1 MTRREHIKNTNS
13 EFLDHREAEI
23 MSVASSIINKL
34 FTCVGIG
41 LSSGLLF
48 FSTGIPLWAA
58 DQQQAELMVDNVC
71 STCHKIK
78 GEGESRFNLKA
89 PDLMWGGSKYQRD
102 WLIRWLTGK
111 EPLLYAKNYR
121 WDQSQEPVVHM
132 TVTEEQANGIAD
144 YFEKNLKDSRVTV
157 GAFDVTKVTKKD
169 ASDGA
174 FIYKEHACIGCHTI
188 EENGQLVGGPQSANL
203 ADSGNRYNA
212 DWLFRFGI
220 NPQDFTPHS
229 GEFLADATEPQLR
242 SVIGYLMTLGVKD
255 FKFYEPWTSPEFAKA
270 SVDRGAVVY
279 KEYCSQ
285 CHGAEGKGDG
295 PAASGL
301 SPKPAVHA
309 NIPFEKLPMEYLYN
323 VITHGGRS
331 VGKSTS
337 MPYWG
342 LTIGQQGVADVIAYL
357 KATFKGGAEATQA
370 TGGAGPSGVCPQP
383 RNTKGAPV
391 KFRQMQNPL
400 PVNQENMKAGE
411 TLFQQTAIPLA
422 CMNCHG
428 TKGDGEGPMGAAL
441 NPRPRNF
448 TCGETMKDISDGQLF
463 WIIKNG
469 SPGTGMMAF
478 LGMPDN
484 QVWQMIQYIRTLA
497 K

>member
-1 MTRREHIKNTNS
+1 MNRSKTGQDSFRNTTLNVLVS
-13 EFLDHREAEI
+13 AFFLFITPQVLSAATNDEAKSLI
-23 MSVASSIINKL
+23 
-34 FTCVGIG
+34 T
-41 LSSGLLF
+41 
-48 FSTGIPLWAA
+48 TT
-58 DQQQAELMVDNVC
+58 C
-71 STCHKIK
+71 STCHKF
-78 GEGESRFNLKA
+78 EGKEESRFNLKA

-121 WDQSQEPVVHM
+121 WDHTQEPAAHM
-132 TVTEEQANGIAD
+132 TVSVEQANSIAD

-157 GAFDVTKVTKKD
+157 GAFDLSKVTKRD
-169 ASDGA
+169 AEVGA
-174 FIYKEHACIGCHTI
+174 VIYKAHACIGCHTI

-203 ADSGNRYNA
+203 ADSGNRYNE

-255 FKFYEPWTSPEFAKA
+255 FKFYEPWTSAEF
-270 SVDRGAVVY
+270 SQPNVDHGAVIY

-295 PAASGL
+295 AAASGL

-323 VITHGGRS
+323 VVNHGGPS
-331 VGKSTS
+331 VGKSAN

-357 KATFKGGAEATQA
+357 KVTFKGGTVVAHV
-370 TGGAGPSGVCPQP
+370 GGGNGPSGVCPQP
-383 RNTKGAPV
+383 RKTKNAPG
-391 KFRQMQNPL
+391 KFRKMDNPL
-400 PVNQENMKAGE
+400 PQNSENVKAGE
-411 TLFQQTAIPLA
+411 ILFQQTAKPLA

-428 TKGDGEGPMGAAL
+428 AQGDGQGPMGAAFD
-441 NPRPRNF
+441 PRPRNF
-448 TCGETMKDISDGQLF
+448 TCGETMKDISDGQLY
-463 WIIKNG
+463 WIIKKG
-469 SPGTGMMAF
+469 SVGTGMMAF
-478 LGMPDN
+478 SGMPDN
-484 QVWQMIQYIRTLA
+484 QIWQLIHYIRTLA

>member
-1 MTRREHIKNTNS
+1 
-13 EFLDHREAEI
+13 
-23 MSVASSIINKL
+23 MSA
-34 FTCVGIG
+34 
-41 LSSGLLF
+41 LSSTGSQKTILVICISFLLA
-48 FSTGIPLWAA
+48 SPILSWAE
-58 DQQQAELMVDNVC
+58 DVEQAETIIANNC
-71 STCHKIK
+71 SACHKFK
-78 GEGESRFNLKA
+78 GKEESRFNLKA

-111 EPLLYAKNYR
+111 EPMLYVKGYR
-121 WDQSQEPVVHM
+121 WDQNQETHKHAI
-132 TVTEEQANGIAD
+132 VTEKEANAIAD

-157 GAFDVTKVTKKD
+157 GAFDLSKVTKRD
-169 ASDGA
+169 AEVGA
-174 FIYKEHACIGCHTI
+174 VIYKAHACIGCHTI

-203 ADSGNRYNA
+203 ADSGNRYNE

-255 FKFYEPWTSPEFAKA
+255 FKFYEPWTSAEFTHP
-270 SVDRGAVVY
+270 SVDRGAVIY

-323 VITHGGRS
+323 VINHGGPS
-331 VGKSTS
+331 VGKSAN

-342 LTIGQQGVADVIAYL
+342 LTIGQQGVADVLAYL
-357 KATFKGGAEATQA
+357 KVTFKGGTEVAQA
-370 TGGAGPSGVCPQP
+370 GGGGGGPSGVCPQP
-383 RNTKGAPV
+383 RKTKRAPG
-391 KFRQMQNPL
+391 KFRKMQNPL
-400 PVNQENMKAGE
+400 PQNAQNLKAGE
-411 TLFQQTAIPLA
+411 TLFQQTAKPLA

-428 TKGDGEGPMGAAL
+428 TQGDGQGPMGAAL
-441 NPRPRNF
+441 DPRPRNF

-463 WIIKNG
+463 WIIKKG
-469 SPGTGMMAF
+469 SLGTGMMAF
-478 LGMPDN
+478 SGMPDN
-484 QVWQMIQYIRTLA
+484 QIWQLIQYIRTLT

>member
-1 MTRREHIKNTNS
+1 MIHKGIGQSTLQGFILMLFLSPLLFCISPLSLYAADAQEAESAIKNT
-13 EFLDHREAEI
+13 
-23 MSVASSIINKL
+23 
-34 FTCVGIG
+34 
-41 LSSGLLF
+41 
-48 FSTGIPLWAA
+48 
-58 DQQQAELMVDNVC
+58 C
-71 STCHKIK
+71 STCHKF
-78 GEGESRFNLKA
+78 EGTEESRFNLKA

-111 EPLLYAKNYR
+111 EPLLYAKSYR
-121 WDQSQEPVVHM
+121 WDQGQEPDVHV
-132 TVTEEQANGIAD
+132 TVTEEQANAIAD
-144 YFEKNLKDSRVTV
+144 YFEKNLLDSRVTV
-157 GAFDVTKVTKKD
+157 GAFDITKVTKKD
-169 ASDGA
+169 AKDGA

-255 FKFYEPWTSPEFAKA
+255 FQYYEPWTSPEFAQA
-270 SVDRGAVVY
+270 SMERGKVVY

-323 VITHGGRS
+323 VIYHGGRS

-357 KATFKGGAEATQA
+357 KATFKSGADVAKTSS
-370 TGGAGPSGVCPQP
+370 GAGPTGVCPQP
-383 RNTKGAPV
+383 RNTKRAPG
-391 KFRQMQNPL
+391 KFRKMQNPL
-400 PVNQENMKAGE
+400 PQNAENVKAGE
-411 TLFQQTAIPLA
+411 TLFQETAKPLA

-428 TKGDGEGPMGAAL
+428 TQGDGEGPMGAAL
-441 NPRPRNF
+441 DPRPRNF
-448 TCGETMKDISDGQLF
+448 TCGETMKDISDGQLY

-478 LGMPDN
+478 SGMPDN
-484 QVWQMIQYIRTLA
+484 QIWQLIQYIRTLA
-497 K
+497 L

>member
-1 MTRREHIKNTNS
+1 M
-13 EFLDHREAEI
+13 
-23 MSVASSIINKL
+23 NKL
-34 FTCVGIG
+34 FWTLGHH
-41 LSSGLLF
+41 
-48 FSTGIPLWAA
+48 
-58 DQQQAELMVDNVC
+58 QQQFFTFLIVTTLFLFSSANAAASESQEAETMVKTVC
-71 STCHKIK
+71 SACHKF
-78 GEGESRFNLKA
+78 EGKEESRFNLKA

-111 EPLLYAKNYR
+111 EPLLYVKNYR
-121 WDQSQEPVVHM
+121 WDQGQTTKAHV
-132 TVTEEQANGIAD
+132 TVTEEQANWIAD
-144 YFEKNLKDSRVTV
+144 YFQKNLIDSRVTV
-157 GAFDVTKVTKKD
+157 GAFDLTKVTKKD

-188 EENGQLVGGPQSANL
+188 EENGQLVGGPQSADL
-203 ADSGNRYNA
+203 ADSGNRYNK

-242 SVIGYLMTLGVKD
+242 SVIGYLMTLGVKN
-255 FKFYEPWTSPEFAKA
+255 FQYYEPWTSPEFAQA

-295 PAASGL
+295 PGASGL

-323 VITHGGRS
+323 VIYHGGRS
-331 VGKSTS
+331 VGKSPS

-357 KATFKGGAEATQA
+357 KATFKGGPQVASPA
-370 TGGAGPSGVCPQP
+370 GDPGPSGVCPQP
-383 RNTKGAPV
+383 RKTKRAPG
-391 KFRQMQNPL
+391 KFRNLKNPVPQNAQN
-400 PVNQENMKAGE
+400 VKGGE
-411 TLFQQTAIPLA
+411 TLFQQTAKPLA
-422 CMNCHG
+422 CFNCHG
-428 TKGDGEGPMGAAL
+428 TRGDGQGPMGAAL
-441 NPRPRNF
+441 DPPPRNF
-448 TCGETMKDISDGQLF
+448 TCGETMKDLSDGQMF

-469 SPGTGMMAF
+469 SVGTGMMPF
-478 LGMPDN
+478 SGMPDN
-484 QVWQMIQYIRTLA
+484 QIWQLIHYIRTLA

>member
-1 MTRREHIKNTNS
+1 MNNEFRTTPLSPWKTSKVLFIILLLCLSPTLSWANT
-13 EFLDHREAEI
+13 EQEGE
-23 MSVASSIINKL
+23 KL
-34 FTCVGIG
+34 VNN
-41 LSSGLLF
+41 L
-48 FSTGIPLWAA
+48 
-58 DQQQAELMVDNVC
+58 C
-71 STCHKIK
+71 STCHKIT
-78 GEGESRFNLKA
+78 GEPESRFTLKA

-111 EPLLYAKNYR
+111 EPLLYVKGYR
-121 WDQSQEPVVHM
+121 WDLSQTPDTHISVSEK
-132 TVTEEQANGIAD
+132 EAEAIAD
-144 YFEKNLKDSRVTV
+144 YFKRNLKDSRVTV
-157 GAFDVTKVTKKD
+157 GAFDLSKVTKKD
-169 ASDGA
+169 AKDGA

-188 EENGQLVGGPQSANL
+188 EENGKLVGGPQSANL
-203 ADSGNRYNA
+203 ADSGNRYDQ

-255 FKFYEPWTSPEFAKA
+255 FKYYEPWKSKEFSTA
-270 SVDRGAVVY
+270 SVDRGNILY

-285 CHGAEGKGDG
+285 CHGATGQGDG

-309 NIPFEKLPMEYLYN
+309 NMPFEKLPMEYLYN
-323 VITHGGRS
+323 VIYHGGRS
-331 VGKSTS
+331 VGKSPS

-357 KATFKGGAEATQA
+357 KATF
-370 TGGAGPSGVCPQP
+370 TGGTQVASAASSSESSGVCPQP
-383 RNTKGAPV
+383 RNTKRAPG
-391 KFRQMQNPL
+391 KFRKMTNPL
-400 PVNQENMKAGE
+400 QTSQANIKAGKA
-411 TLFQQTAIPLA
+411 LFQETAMPLA
-422 CMNCHG
+422 CKQCHG
-428 TKGDGEGPMGAAL
+428 EKGDGNGPMGTAL
-441 NPRPRNF
+441 NPHPRNF
-448 TCGETMKDISDGQLF
+448 TCGETMKDISDGQMF

-478 LGMPDN
+478 TGMPDN
-484 QVWQMIQYIRTLA
+484 QIWQLIQYIRTLA